1 MYRMYML
8 SFWTVSLREDSEV
21 LDICSFLPM
30 IDYIAVLFLQ
40 INFSY
45 GNQVCLILDSGLCLR
60 R

>member
-21 LDICSFLPM
+21 LDICSFLLM

-45 GNQVCLILDSGLCLR
+45 GNQVCLIPESGL
-60 R
+60 